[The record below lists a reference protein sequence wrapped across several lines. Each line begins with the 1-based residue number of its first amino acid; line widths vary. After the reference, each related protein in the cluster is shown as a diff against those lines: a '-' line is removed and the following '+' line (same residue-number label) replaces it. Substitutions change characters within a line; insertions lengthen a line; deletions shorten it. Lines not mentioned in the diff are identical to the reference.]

1 VARSYRLNAPGLAFL
16 QKKIAICFDEP
27 VTRWPWLMLALAAC
41 SEGQPPAPP
50 SAVTSSVASIAASA
64 ASSSPAS
71 SLSASH
77 AAAAPSLET
86 AAAQARAR
94 GLPLLVDLWAAWCA
108 PCTAFRSNVLV
119 PSFRQ
124 ELATQAVLFELD
136 VDLESS
142 ASFTE
147 RYGVFSLPNLMVLD
161 PQTLE
166 VVAQRTGFIA
176 REDVTALLA
185 SARATMQTSAASR
198 ARLEQAREAR
208 KQERWLA
215 ASKLFEA
222 EAADATSSAKGEAML
237 AALDTALQ
245 ASEPARCVA
254 LAGGYLNVPEA
265 TLRLALLQS
274 MVACATSLAE
284 SDAARRPALEQA
296 MSVCEPMLTQPSPTF
311 SAHERAESYALA
323 AWIESERGNPERTRV
338 LQSERLKILEE
349 AAAKAADALS
359 ASAYDPARVKAL
371 LALDREGQALE
382 LLTARA
388 RELPQ
393 QYEVQ
398 GRLGTQLLSQSR
410 AEEARPVLALASSL
424 AYGAPK
430 WIYQARLADAYLKL
444 GDLKAA
450 ALHYQRALQGFEGL
464 PAGQRDLA
472 READTRE
479 RLASAKKLLAE
490 GPPR

>member
-1 VARSYRLNAPGLAFL
+1 
-16 QKKIAICFDEP
+16 
-27 VTRWPWLMLALAAC
+27 MLGLAAC
-41 SEGQPPAPP
+41 SEGQQLAPSAAPSAEASVARSAVPTPSASSPP
-50 SAVTSSVASIAASA
+50 S
-64 ASSSPAS
+64 
-71 SLSASH
+71 H
-77 AAAAPSLET
+77 APQSFESAPSLEA

-108 PCTAFRSNVLV
+108 PCMAFRTNVLV

-124 ELATQAVLFELD
+124 ELTTQAVLYELD

-161 PQTLE
+161 PLTLT

-176 REDVTALLA
+176 REDVTELLA
-185 SARATMQTSAASR
+185 SARTTMQAPSASR
-198 ARLEQAREAR
+198 VRLEQAREAR

-222 EAADATSSAKGEAML
+222 EAADANSGSKGEAML
-237 AALDTALQ
+237 AALDTAL
-245 ASEPARCVA
+245 AAGEPGRCVA
-254 LAGGYLNVPEA
+254 LAGGYLSVPEA

-274 MVACATSLAE
+274 MVACATSLPE
-284 SDAARRPALEQA
+284 SDAARRPALDLA
-296 MSVCEPMLTQPSPTF
+296 LSVCEPMLKQPSASF
-311 SAHERAESYALA
+311 SAHERAESFALA
-323 AWIESERGNPERTRV
+323 AWIESERGNAARAGE
-338 LQSERLKILEE
+338 LQLARLEILEQ
-349 AAAKAADALS
+349 AAQQAPDPLS

-382 LLTARA
+382 LLTNRA

-410 AEEARPVLALASSL
+410 ASDARPVLARAVEL

-430 WIYQARLADAYLKL
+430 WIYKARLADAYLKL
-444 GDLKAA
+444 GDLKSA
-450 ALHYQRALQGFEGL
+450 ALHYQGALNGFERL

-490 GPPR
+490 APR